1 MGLAGRARRVK
12 AGCDLT
18 ASMPLRSFGEAFYHR
33 CSFAR
38 KMRRCRCRWCFLM
51 SSHPSVGP
59 LWFRRLWWC
68 LISAF
73 APCVSYLNILLGSKT
88 TGGFYFLFIC
98 LFACEL
104 LIFCRLFIY
113 LIIYL
118 FMFAIYLFGTCVYS
132 LLSFRWFPF
141 PFVFTA
147 NNSRCYF
154 IFIYFIVNVRW
165 EVRKVNGLINW
176 WSNMSWAGGW
186 VWQQV
191 ISHHNGGKKSCSKL
205 SLSNCKTLMIK
216 LIIMPPTSIP
226 IDVQSNW

>member
-1 MGLAGRARRVK
+1 M
-12 AGCDLT
+12 
-18 ASMPLRSFGEAFYHR
+18 
-33 CSFAR
+33 
-38 KMRRCRCRWCFLM
+38 
-51 SSHPSVGP
+51 
-59 LWFRRLWWC
+59 
-68 LISAF
+68 
-73 APCVSYLNILLGSKT
+73 SYLNIRLGSKT
-88 TGGFYFLFIC
+88 TGGFYLLFIC

-118 FMFAIYLFGTCVYS
+118 FMFAIYWLSSCGHSLFYLFICLFIFYNFG
-132 LLSFRWFPF
+132 WFPF

-191 ISHHNGGKKSCSKL
+191 ISHHNDGKKSYSKL

-216 LIIMPPTSIP
+216 LIIMPTTSIP
-226 IDVQSNW
+226 IDVQGN